1 MAEPSMALI
10 LDGLEAL
17 RDDVTDLRIDV
28 CEALRD
34 IPGLRSHVLAM
45 QQDIVGL
52 YGALARHEV
61 RLDRL
66 ERRAEPRD

>member
-45 QQDIVGL
+45 QQ
-52 YGALARHEV
+52 ASTRQ
-61 RLDRL
+61 
-66 ERRAEPRD
+66 